1 MKRAA
6 IKQERLRIWE
16 GWLSV
21 FHTIQ
26 RVVRE
31 PLGALGLVLVVAVLI
46 SAIGADLWSTHDP
59 NKINVRAAFASP
71 SLEHFLGTDQLGRD
85 IFSRVLVGGQIALKV
100 SLVSIGAALIIGLT
114 LGLIA
119 GFGPKWL
126 DNILM
131 LLFDSV
137 RSFPTVMF
145 ALAVVTLFGPSLTTV
160 MVVVVVTQ
168 IPIYGR
174 MVRSQTLALKTSE
187 FILTERAMGAGFFR
201 IISLHILPNVIGPLL
216 ILASMDIPFVITIEA
231 GLSFLGMGVRPP
243 TPSWGTILNDGYSY
257 IYNTPWPVIAGG
269 LPVVLTT
276 LGFTFLGESLRDAFD
291 PKLRKDS

>member
-1 MKRAA
+1 MSDTSVKAATSEMPGAWQSLWRSLKRV
-6 IKQERLRIWE
+6 L
-16 GWLSV
+16 
-21 FHTIQ
+21 
-26 RVVRE
+26 RE
-31 PLGALGLVLVVAVLI
+31 PLGALGLVLVVFVIVSAV
-46 SAIGADLWSTHDP
+46 GADLFAPFEP
-59 NKINVRAAFASP
+59 NKIDIRAKLQPP
-71 SLEHFLGTDQLGRD
+71 SAEHLLGTDQLGRD
-85 IFSRVLVGGQIALKV
+85 IFSRVLIGGQIALKV
-100 SLVSIGAALIIGLT
+100 SLVSIGLALVIGLT

-119 GFGPKWL
+119 GFGPRWL
-126 DNILM
+126 DNALM

-160 MVVVVVTQ
+160 MIVVVITQ

-174 MVRSQTLALKTSE
+174 MVRSQTLALRDAE
-187 FILTERAMGAGFFR
+187 FILAERALGAGFFR
-201 IISLHILPNVIGPLL
+201 IIGMHILPNVVGPLL

-269 LPVVLTT
+269 IPVILTT
-276 LGFTFLGESLRDAFD
+276 LGFTFLGESLRDVFD
-291 PKLRKDS
+291 PRLRKEI

>member
-1 MKRAA
+1 MKSATN
-6 IKQERLRIWE
+6 KQERLRIWE

-21 FHTIQ
+21 FRTIQ

-174 MVRSQTLALKTSE
+174 MVRSQTLALKASE

-201 IISLHILPNVIGPLL
+201 IIILHILPNVIGPLL

>member
-1 MKRAA
+1 MRGH
-6 IKQERLRIWE
+6 QRIWE
-16 GWLSV
+16 AWNS
-21 FHTIQ
+21 FFRTIQ

-31 PLGALGLVLVVAVLI
+31 PLGAMGLILVAFVLI

-59 NKINVRAAFASP
+59 NKIDVRAAFASP
-71 SLEHFLGTDQLGRD
+71 SSEHFLGTDQLGRD

-100 SLVSIGAALIIGLT
+100 SLLSIGAALIIGLT

-119 GFGPKWL
+119 GFGPRWL

-145 ALAVVTLFGPSLTTV
+145 ALAVVTLFGPSLITV

-201 IISLHILPNVIGPLL
+201 IIILHILPNVIGPLL

>member
-1 MKRAA
+1 MSNLVILQK
-6 IKQERLRIWE
+6 
-16 GWLSV
+16 
-21 FHTIQ
+21 IQ
-26 RVVRE
+26 RISGAWHGLFRTVQRVAHE
-31 PLGALGLVLVVAVLI
+31 PLGALGLFLVVFVLI
-46 SAIGADLWSTHDP
+46 SAIGADWWSTHEP
-59 NKINVRAAFASP
+59 NQINVRAAFASP

-100 SLVSIGAALIIGLT
+100 SLISIGVALLIGLT

-119 GFGPKWL
+119 GFGPRWV

-145 ALAVVTLFGPSLTTV
+145 ALAVVTLFGPSLETIMIIV
-160 MVVVVVTQ
+160 IVTQ

-174 MVRSQTLALKTSE
+174 MVRSQTLALKNSE
-187 FILTERAMGAGFFR
+187 FILTERAIGAGFFR
-201 IISLHILPNVIGPLL
+201 IIFVHMLPNVIGPLL

-231 GLSFLGMGVRPP
+231 GLSVLGMGVRPP

-257 IYNTPWPVIAGG
+257 IYNSPWPVIAGG
-269 LPVVLTT
+269 IPVILTT
-276 LGFTFLGESLRDAFD
+276 LGFTFLGESLRDVFD
-291 PKLRKDS
+291 PKLRKDA

>member
-1 MKRAA
+1 M
-6 IKQERLRIWE
+6 QGHQRIWE
-16 GWLSV
+16 AWNS
-21 FHTIQ
+21 FFRTIQ

-31 PLGALGLVLVVAVLI
+31 PLGAMGLILVAFVLI

-59 NKINVRAAFASP
+59 NKIDVRAAFASP

-100 SLVSIGAALIIGLT
+100 SLLSIGAALIIGLT

-119 GFGPKWL
+119 GFGPRWL

-145 ALAVVTLFGPSLTTV
+145 ALAVVILFGPSLITV

-201 IISLHILPNVIGPLL
+201 IIILHILPNVIGPLL

>member
-1 MKRAA
+1 MSDLVILKKVQIMSGTWNGLFR
-6 IKQERLRIWE
+6 ILRR
-16 GWLSV
+16 V
-21 FHTIQ
+21 F
-26 RVVRE
+26 RE
-31 PLGALGLVLVVAVLI
+31 PLGALGLFLVVFVLI
-46 SAIGADLWSTHDP
+46 SAIGADWWSTHEP
-59 NKINVRAAFASP
+59 NQINVRGAFASP

-100 SLVSIGAALIIGLT
+100 SLISIGVALLIGLI

-119 GFGPKWL
+119 GFGPRWV
-126 DNILM
+126 DNVLM

-145 ALAVVTLFGPSLTTV
+145 ALAVVTLFGPSLVTI
-160 MVVVVVTQ
+160 MVIVIVTQ

-174 MVRSQTLALKTSE
+174 MVRSQTLALKNSE
-187 FILTERAMGAGFFR
+187 FILTEQAMGAGFFR
-201 IISLHILPNVIGPLL
+201 IIIVHMLPNVIGPLL

-243 TPSWGTILNDGYSY
+243 TPSWGTILNDGYSF
-257 IYNTPWPVIAGG
+257 IHNTPWPVIAGG
-269 LPVVLTT
+269 VPVILTT

-291 PKLRKDS
+291 PKLRKDV

>member
-1 MKRAA
+1 M
-6 IKQERLRIWE
+6 QGHQRIWE
-16 GWLSV
+16 AWNS
-21 FHTIQ
+21 FFRTIQ

-31 PLGALGLVLVVAVLI
+31 PLGAMGLILVAFVLI

-59 NKINVRAAFASP
+59 NKIDVRAAFASP

-100 SLVSIGAALIIGLT
+100 SLLSIGAALIIGLT

-119 GFGPKWL
+119 GFGPRWL

-145 ALAVVTLFGPSLTTV
+145 ALAVVTLFGPSLVTV

-201 IISLHILPNVIGPLL
+201 IIILHILPNVIGPLL